1 MLKEL
6 VVWKFDDVLPLLEK
20 IDCGYAPNEAEL
32 SKLSSITVLQGP
44 ISSDIHSLPK
54 SISLLENLQELD
66 LSWTSIQDLSFLSN
80 LTNLKELDLCGLPID
95 NIAILTNLSKLER
108 LELDDTPVENIEALA
123 HLKNLEYLDLSDSK
137 VADLSSL
144 AELTNLQ
151 ILDLSN
157 TPITNIN
164 ALAQL
169 QNLETLDLSNT
180 VISNID
186 ALENMINL
194 DVLHLDRTR
203 ISDISVLSR
212 LVNLSDLR
220 LGFTRVSDI
229 SSLSDLTNLVTL
241 DLQYTQVENLY
252 ALAHLKELEKL
263 QVEGTPVTNVDSLK
277 GLNNLEILNLNR
289 SAIININ
296 GLTELPNLR
305 ELFLGGTQVSNIECL
320 GGLNRLTGLALWKT
334 KITSV
339 DSLSNLVTLKTLAL
353 QGTDITSIDCLFP
366 LVNLEVLYLA
376 DTKISGLPRWIG
388 NLSKLKR
395 LDISNL
401 NLHSLPKELL
411 QLNLPFTKK
420 GNRAHDNWISID
432 GTVLATQPLS
442 IFEQPRELIWA
453 YYDAEQIP
461 INEAKVIFLGDGGA
475 GKTHTIQRIQ
485 NNGKQAQYETET
497 TPGIEITNYLV
508 DRENQKFNIHFW
520 DFGGQEIMHAMHRC
534 FLTDRTC
541 YVVVVSNRW
550 DLNSRARYWL
560 KNIDSFA
567 KGAPVL
573 LAINR
578 WDNIQETGIDMSR
591 LTKDY
596 PNLVKQPVYY
606 SAKNSNDVEFQ
617 QLIDAIIREA
627 GKLDSSA
634 MSFPVQWAS
643 IRQQLLDLA
652 DKRHYIDKN
661 EYHQICDQQELDSP
675 QIRAWLLEWFNDLGV
690 CFSYHQNES
699 KNTELESY
707 KVLNPRWLTNA
718 IYIIINAGQ
727 RYADKGRMGINLIQ
741 DLLGHSEF
749 GVLPN
754 VRYTDSEREY
764 ILEVMR
770 KFNLSYS
777 VSNTQEFIPALCD
790 SETPPEL
797 HPTLYTRQLSY
808 QLVYPYLPDSVVHQL
823 MIRSYKS
830 LNPEKIWRKG
840 LRIDIEWLGLTAVV
854 DMGNDDATLRIDVY
868 ANGNVEP
875 WELLHSIRKDI
886 AIINSKLGLD
896 AKDYIVIHSNGG
908 DIPITVNQLLD
919 AKDQGMN
926 TLPIYN
932 EFSRIWEYHQVDE
945 LLGATF
951 GEEIIAATMKESKEK
966 EQSFAETFPS
976 ITIENINIYQQA
988 MLPDALKI
996 IEYLIQRQCET
1007 NTQLME
1013 CLVNALESTKDE
1025 EAEMLAKNVKQDHKE
1040 KKNFLKRIEEQIKP
1054 AATIV
1059 SSGTTIYKGG
1069 KAIVGAIQAA
1079 YPQIIE
1085 HLPEIAE
1092 FFQNLPP
1099 IA

>member
-20 IDCGYAPNEAEL
+20 IDCGYAPDEAEL
-32 SKLSSITVLQGP
+32 SKLSSITVLQGH

-66 LSWTSIQDLSFLSN
+66 LSWTSIQDLSVLSN
-80 LTNLKELDLCGLPID
+80 LINLTELYLCGLPIN
-95 NIAILTNLSKLER
+95 NIEILSNLSKLER
-108 LELDDTPVENIEALA
+108 LELDDTQVEDLA
-123 HLKNLEYLDLSDSK
+123 PLSHHKYLEYLDLSGSQ
-137 VADLSSL
+137 VSDLSPL
-144 AELTNLQ
+144 GELTNLYS
-151 ILDLSN
+151 LDLSN

-169 QNLETLDLSNT
+169 QNLQTLNLSNT
-180 VISNID
+180 AIANID
-186 ALENMINL
+186 ALEQMTSLEI
-194 DVLHLDRTR
+194 LHLDRTR
-203 ISDISVLSR
+203 ISDIGALSG
-212 LVNLSDLR
+212 LINLSDLN

-229 SSLSDLTNLVTL
+229 NSLSALTDLSTL
-241 DLQYTQVENLY
+241 DLRYTQVENVC
-252 ALAHLKELEKL
+252 ALAQLKRLEKL
-263 QVEGTPVTNVDSLK
+263 QLEGTQITNVDPLK
-277 GLNNLEILNLNR
+277 GLNHLEIVNLNR
-289 SAIININ
+289 SSIININ
-296 GLTELPNLR
+296 GLSELTSLR
-305 ELFLGGTQVSNIECL
+305 ELFLGGTQITNIDCL
-320 GGLNRLTGLALWKT
+320 GDLSSLTGLALWKT

-339 DSLSNLVTLKTLAL
+339 NSLSNLVNLKTLAI
-353 QGTDITSIDCLFP
+353 QDTYITSIDCLFS
-366 LVNLEVLYLA
+366 LVNLEILYIA
-376 DTKISGLPRWIG
+376 GTQINGLPKWIG
-388 NLSKLKR
+388 NLKKLRR
-395 LDISNL
+395 LDISKL
-401 NLHSLPKELL
+401 NLHSIPKELL
-411 QLNLPFTKK
+411 QLDLPFYKK
-420 GNRAHDNWISID
+420 GNHAQDAWISID
-432 GTVLATQPLS
+432 GTVLATQPPSL
-442 IFEQPRELIWA
+442 FEQPRELIWA

-508 DRENQKFNIHFW
+508 DRDNQKFNIHFW

-550 DLNSRARYWL
+550 DLNNRARYWL

-596 PNLVKQPVYY
+596 PNLIKQPVYY
-606 SAKNSNDVEFQ
+606 SAKNSTDLEFQ

-652 DKRHYIDKN
+652 DKRHYIDKD

-754 VRYTDSEREY
+754 VIYTDSEREY

-777 VSNTQEFIPALCD
+777 VSNSQEFIPALCD
-790 SETPPEL
+790 SETPSEL
-797 HPTLYTRQLSY
+797 HPAIYTKQISY

-823 MIRSYKS
+823 MIRSYKN

-854 DMGNDDATLRIDVY
+854 DMGNDDSTLRIDVY
-868 ANGNVEP
+868 AKGNVEP

-886 AIINSKLGLD
+886 AIINNKLGLD
-896 AKDYIVIHSNGG
+896 AKDYIVIHANGG

-932 EFSRIWEYHQVDE
+932 EFSRKWEYHQVDE
-945 LLGATF
+945 VLGATF
-951 GEEIIAATMKESKEK
+951 GEEVMAATMKEAKEK
-966 EQSFAETFPS
+966 EQSIAETFPL
-976 ITIENINIYQQA
+976 ITIENVNIYQHA

-996 IEYLIQRQCET
+996 IEYLIQHQCET
-1007 NTQLME
+1007 NTQLLE
-1013 CLVNALESTKDE
+1013 CLVNSLESTKDE
-1025 EAEMLAKNVKQDHKE
+1025 EAGTLAKNIKQDHKE

-1069 KAIVGAIQAA
+1069 KAVLGAIQAA

-1099 IA
+1099 IT